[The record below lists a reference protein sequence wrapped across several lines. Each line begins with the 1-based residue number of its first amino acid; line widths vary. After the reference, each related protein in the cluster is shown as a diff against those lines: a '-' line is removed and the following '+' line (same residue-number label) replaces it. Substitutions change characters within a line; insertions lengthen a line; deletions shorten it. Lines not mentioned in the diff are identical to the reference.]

1 MDFLQDNFWI
11 ILGVAIWLFS
21 SLFGDKNKKAEK
33 EAKRKELMEKARQ
46 QRQAAKGEV
55 SRQFQE
61 IAARQSE
68 TEGSIPNSLKAL
80 IAEAERRIQ
89 EGISEAEP
97 PKPSPSAPPKKPAE
111 RQQIRELVNM
121 PNADFE
127 SFDAMPTADQRSKP
141 FEFRSQ
147 TENVTERIDYDTQT
161 QSFGFNEPIKE
172 PVDQQY
178 HTSGF
183 QSFHAAHGF
192 THPGGKSRIVEAATV
207 DEEHSDYEGVFSNTD
222 DVRRIMILKEI
233 LDKPIALRR

>member
-1 MDFLQDNFWI
+1 MEDYWPI
-11 ILGVAIWLFS
+11 ILGILFWLFS

-33 EAKRKELMEKARQ
+33 EAKQKELMEKARQ

-55 SRQFQE
+55 KRQFQE

-89 EGISEAEP
+89 EGISEAEQP
-97 PKPSPSAPPKKPAE
+97 KATSPVTPAKPSE

-121 PNADFE
+121 PDADFE
-127 SFDAMPTADQRSKP
+127 SFDATPTADQRSNP

-147 TENVTERIDYDTQT
+147 TEKVTERIDYDTQT
-161 QSFGFNEPIKE
+161 RSFGFNEPIKE
-172 PVDQQY
+172 TVDQQY

-183 QSFHAAHGF
+183 QNFHAAHGF

-207 DEEHSDYEGVFSNTD
+207 DEEHSEYEGVFNNTD
-222 DVRRIMILKEI
+222 DVRRIMVLKEI